1 MKRYL
6 VFALVGPFVGGF
18 LLLLTTTYQSGY
30 WTHTN
35 WGEVGKLFSVFFK
48 SLQYSYL
55 FGFLPSLMIGAVDDI
70 LIHVRRIGP
79 VLRMLLVGLFA
90 FVLASLTYGSRGSD
104 SGAVQFILYGLVGFV
119 PAVLSSWLVYRY
131 VQEPQPAAAPT

>member
-30 WTHTN
+30 WTQTN
-35 WGEVGKLFSVFFK
+35 WGEVGKLFVVFFK
-48 SLQYSYL
+48 TLQYSYL

-70 LIHVRRIGP
+70 LLHVRRVGP
-79 VLRMLLVGLFA
+79 MLRMMLVGLFA
-90 FVLASLTYGSRGSD
+90 FILASLTYSSRGSD

-119 PAVLSSWLVYRY
+119 PAVLSSWFVHRY
-131 VQEPQPAAAPT
+131 VEEPQPAAVAS

>member
-6 VFALVGPFVGGF
+6 IFALVGPFLGGF

-30 WTHTN
+30 WAQTSLS
-35 WGEVGKLFSVFFK
+35 EVGKLFVVFFK
-48 SLQYSYL
+48 TLQYSYL

-70 LIHVRRIGP
+70 LIHIRRIGP

-90 FVLASLTYGSRGSD
+90 FILASLTYSSRGPD
-104 SGAVQFILYGLVGFV
+104 SGVVQFILYGMVGFV
-119 PAVLSSWLVYRY
+119 PAVVSSWLVHRF
-131 VQEPQPAAAPT
+131 VEETQPAAAST